1 MLKKIRASITEQV
14 IENCA
19 WSLLAVGIVTAILW
33 AIGRPVLGEAVIALL
48 YLLPIGWAAARWG
61 QIPGILAAVAAAL
74 AFDFFFIPPF
84 YTFNVGSLEEWLVLV
99 IFLAVAVLIVGRIQ
113 SGFAR
118 AQAREREAIF
128 MYELSVA
135 LAGTRDRQAI
145 ARTLADRLQQ
155 LYQAEL
161 VEVALQSD
169 GQLPPVVARAPAD
182 NSMKARPDLILP
194 IMAAREIIGEI
205 RVWAGG
211 IPLPPVDDRLLQS
224 FANQGASALERGRLV
239 QAEIRVRGIELNAAQ
254 TT

>member
-1 MLKKIRASITEQV
+1 MLKRIQSTLTAEMLA
-14 IENCA
+14 NCV

-48 YLLPIGWAAARWG
+48 YLLPIGFSAARWG
-61 QIPGILAAVAAAL
+61 QVPGIVAAIAAAL

-84 YTFNVGSLEEWLVLV
+84 YTFTVGSPEGWLVLV

-113 SGFAR
+113 IGFAR
-118 AQAREREAIF
+118 AQAREKEAIF

-135 LAGTRDRQAI
+135 LAGAQERQEI

-155 LYQAEL
+155 LYQAKL

-169 GQLPPVVARAPAD
+169 GQLPPVVARVPED
-182 NSMKARPDLILP
+182 STMKDRPDLILP
-194 IMAAREIIGEI
+194 IMAALEMMGEI

-211 IPLPPVDDRLLQS
+211 IPLPPVEDRVLQS
-224 FANQGASALERGRLV
+224 FSNQGASALERGRPLQV
-239 QAEIRVRGIELNAAQ
+239 EIRRRAILPGN
-254 TT
+254 T